1 MSNENFRRDLGNAF
15 DELAGSPSHS
25 LSDRVRSSLANTPE
39 QRGPFWIA
47 GVAAAVLA
55 AIAVGVFFVTNPLN
69 RPPASAGLGTA
80 SPSPTQSA
88 APSPSPSSSPSP
100 AVSPASTYVC
110 GVTML
115 NTFTPQPQPPV
126 AFIDAIRTGTHTG
139 YDRLTVEFNNGA
151 PASIDIN
158 PQSGTS
164 FTLSPSGQKVAVA
177 GSNGILATIHGG
189 DAHTSYTGLRDIK
202 TGYSGLVEVRVVQ
215 DFEGVVQVAIGVS
228 GPACYNYSLLSN
240 PVRLVIDIQV
250 S

>member
-15 DELAGSPSHS
+15 DELAGAPSHG

-47 GVAAAVLA
+47 GLAAAVLA

-69 RPPASAGLGTA
+69 RPPANAGLGTA
-80 SPSPTQSA
+80 SPSPSQSDA
-88 APSPSPSSSPSP
+88 PSPSPSPSSSPGP
-100 AVSPASTYVC
+100 SPASTYVC
-110 GVTML
+110 GVTRL
-115 NTFTPQPQPPV
+115 NAFTPAPQPPV
-126 AFIDAIRTGTHTG
+126 VFIDAIGTETHTG

-151 PASIDIN
+151 PATIEIN

-177 GSNGILATIHGG
+177 GSNGILVTIRGG
-189 DAHTSYTGLRDIK
+189 DAHTSYTGSRDIK
-202 TGYSGLVEVRVVQ
+202 TGYSGLVEVRVVE
-215 DFEGVVQVAIGVS
+215 DFEGVVQLAIGVS
-228 GPACYNYSLLSN
+228 GQACYSYSLLTN
-240 PVRLVIDIQV
+240 PVRLVIDIQA

>member
-1 MSNENFRRDLGNAF
+1 MSNENFRRELGNAF
-15 DELAGSPSHS
+15 DELAGSPSHG
-25 LSDRVRSSLANTPE
+25 LSDRVRSSIANIPE

-55 AIAVGVFFVTNPLN
+55 AIAVGVFLVSNPLN
-69 RPPASAGLGTA
+69 RPPANAGLGTV
-80 SPSPTQSA
+80 SPSPTQTA

-100 AVSPASTYVC
+100 AASPAPVYAC
-110 GVTML
+110 G
-115 NTFTPQPQPPV
+115 NTGAVMKLPQPPV

-164 FTLSPSGQKVAVA
+164 FTLSPSGQTVAVA
-177 GSNGILATIHGG
+177 GNNGILVTIHGS
-189 DAHTSYTGLRDIK
+189 DAHTSYTGSRDIK

-215 DFEGVVQVAIGVS
+215 DFEGVVQVGIGVS